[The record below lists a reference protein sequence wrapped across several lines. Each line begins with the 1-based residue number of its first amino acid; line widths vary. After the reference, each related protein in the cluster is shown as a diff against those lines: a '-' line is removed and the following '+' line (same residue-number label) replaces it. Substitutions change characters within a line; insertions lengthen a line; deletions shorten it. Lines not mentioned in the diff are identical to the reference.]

1 MISQSFGMMLA
12 LGATLLAP
20 PALAAGSAGPKE
32 AAAAV
37 PAPPAGMGQVVFYR
51 SPRVGTLIG
60 CRVGEGGEVV
70 NRLPHGK
77 YFIHPAT
84 PGIHEY
90 GIKSDLLRVEVKE
103 GETQYVR
110 CTIVAMGMADLSLRD
125 RVDFDR
131 KVRGLDLLPPWT
143 GEKDKDD

>member
-1 MISQSFGMMLA
+1 MRKLEMVLA
-12 LGATLLAP
+12 LGAALLAP
-20 PALAAGSAGPKE
+20 SALAAGTAKPE
-32 AAAAV
+32 QAVAAV

-51 SPRVGTLIG
+51 RPRMGTLIG
-60 CRVGEGGEVV
+60 CRISEGFEVV

-77 YFIHPAT
+77 YFVHPTT

-90 GIKSDLLRVEVKE
+90 EIKSDLLRVEVKE

-110 CTIVAMGMADLSLRD
+110 CTIVAMGLAELSLKD
-125 RVDFDR
+125 RVDFER
-131 KVRGLDLLPPWT
+131 HVRGLDLLPPWT

>member
-1 MISQSFGMMLA
+1 MRALGMMLA
-12 LGATLLAP
+12 LGAALLAP
-20 PALAAGSAGPKE
+20 PALAADMARPDKV
-32 AAAAV
+32 AAAV

-51 SPRVGTLIG
+51 APGGGRLLK
-60 CRVGEGGEVV
+60 CRVSEGFEVV
-70 NRLPHGK
+70 NRLPPGR
-77 YFIHPAT
+77 YFVQPAT

-90 GIKSDLLRVEVKE
+90 EIRSDLLRVEVKA

-110 CTIVAMGMADLSLRD
+110 CAISGLGVPVLSIQS

-131 KVRGLDLLPPWT
+131 KIGGLKLLPPWT